1 MRALVQ
7 FEKTGAAKYISHLD
21 LQRSIQ
27 RAIRRAGL
35 PIAYSQGFNPHMQ
48 ISYATAL
55 SLGIES
61 KCEIMELTL
70 QKDIPAKAIMDGM
83 NAALPPGLYVSG
95 CREVVETGKKAQS
108 LASVI
113 MRAQYEITPADPSA
127 DCREKIGEFERC
139 ESFIVQ
145 KRSKKGV
152 NDVNIRPLVYDISCD
167 GGGKITMLLEHTAQS
182 SLNPELLL
190 ESLGILRPYSIIR
203 TRLFTIA
210 DGNAANIWDGED
222 SL

>member
-7 FEKTGAAKYISHLD
+7 FEKTGVAKYISHLD

-70 QKDIPAKAIMDGM
+70 QRDIPAKTIMDGM
-83 NAALPPGLYVSG
+83 NAALPVGFRISG
-95 CREVVETGKKAQS
+95 CREVIETGKKARS

-113 MRAQYEITPADPSA
+113 MRAQYEVVPSCN
-127 DCREKIGEFERC
+127 CREKIIEFERC
-139 ESFIVQ
+139 ENFIVQ
-145 KRSKKGV
+145 KRSKKGI
-152 NDVNIRPLVYDISCD
+152 NDVNIRPMVYDIVCD
-167 GGGKITMLLEHTAQS
+167 GDGKITMMLEHTAQS

-190 ESLGILRPYSIIR
+190 ESLGIIRPYSIVR
-203 TRLFTIA
+203 TGLFTLEN
-210 DGNAANIWDGED
+210 DKTQNIWDGENI
-222 SL
+222 L